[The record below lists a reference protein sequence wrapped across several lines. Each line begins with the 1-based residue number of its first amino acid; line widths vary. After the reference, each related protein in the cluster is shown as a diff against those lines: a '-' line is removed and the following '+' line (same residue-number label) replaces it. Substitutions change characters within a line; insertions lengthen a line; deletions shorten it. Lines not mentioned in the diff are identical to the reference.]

1 MLKYQDIFSR
11 FKAPFFSLKSSSSIG
26 IDIGSAYIK
35 LIAIEKKAK
44 IASLKKF
51 AASALTF
58 GAGSLNTLKEFVE
71 SQGISGHAVN
81 TSLSGQ
87 SVVMR
92 TIALPRMSRE
102 ELKGALQFEAKEII
116 PFPLEEMIL
125 DCAITQGEIK
135 DNKMR
140 VAVAAV
146 KKSAV
151 EARVEL
157 LGKLGLTPNIIDIDC
172 FCLANAFTHR
182 YDLAQPQACVNK
194 PETVGLLNVG
204 FSVTNLVILENGAVR
219 FSRDI
224 AFGGQEQSLNSL
236 VSEIN
241 SSVDY
246 YENQIG
252 LQIEKVCLSGGSGA
266 VPAIHD
272 FISSHLSLPLV
283 NFDVL
288 TGIAVDPALD
298 KDALIRAQGLFAV
311 ALGLALR

>member
-11 FKAPFFSLKSSSSIG
+11 FKAPSFSLKSSMSIG
-26 IDIGSAYIK
+26 IDIGSAYVK

-44 IASLKKF
+44 IATLKKF
-51 AASALTF
+51 ATSALTF
-58 GAGSLNTLKEFVE
+58 GAGTLNTLKEFVE

-92 TIALPRMSRE
+92 TIALPRMNKD
-102 ELKGALQFEAKEII
+102 ELKGALQFQAKEII

-125 DCAITQGEIK
+125 DCAITQEKIK
-135 DNKMR
+135 DNKMQ
-140 VAVAAV
+140 VVVVAV

-182 YDLAQPQACVNK
+182 YDLAQPASANK
-194 PETVGLLNVG
+194 TETIGLLNVG
-204 FSVTNLVILENGAVR
+204 FSVTNLVILENGAVK

-266 VPAIHD
+266 IPAIHD

-288 TGIAVDPALD
+288 TGISVDPALN
-298 KDALIRAQGLFAV
+298 KDALTRAQGLFAV